1 MDPGVRSYF
10 LLKITKTNNF
20 WIYTQ
25 FCGLTYHVTWQFS
38 QHGPLA
44 HSASFTSLHVIGSQ
58 HGSRLLQSSNDPQSH
73 SSPSS
78 ITPLPQFRR
87 EPSYY

>member
-1 MDPGVRSYF
+1 MDPGVLSYF
-10 LLKITKTNNF
+10 IKFKNQAVYGISCELN
-20 WIYTQ
+20 Y
-25 FCGLTYHVTWQFS
+25 YVTWQFS

-78 ITPLPQFRR
+78 IRPLPQFRR